1 MSSAAAAIGARI
13 LKFSPKKM
21 RNGVLTSNA
30 DLRAKFGRCL
40 RKISLRYAIF
50 PPPPPHSNP
59 RRNERNSYFDYR
71 ITSAQFAAA
80 IWFIYLLFPFSRKKG
95 PFYRVGQLRFLACKK
110 KKKTG
115 PALRQLS
122 FGTAELKNGRYT
134 GKMGARRSLVDMRDT
149 FLQS

>member
-1 MSSAAAAIGARI
+1 MEQESSNSRQKRCGMGCSHPMQICVRNSGAVCE
-13 LKFSPKKM
+13 KSASDM
-21 RNGVLTSNA
+21 QYS
-30 DLRAKFGRCL
+30 
-40 RKISLRYAIF
+40 

-59 RRNERNSYFDYR
+59 RRKERNSYFDYR